1 MSRHQARGT
10 AAGLF
15 YNPDRGDAVID
26 AGDSDRVIHEH
37 DLSEEEL
44 TDAAIELL
52 VGGGHLQ
59 ALLDELRPR
68 IVARA
73 LARRKE
79 RA

>member
-1 MSRHQARGT
+1 MSRYQARGV
-10 AAGLF
+10 ADGLF
-15 YNPDRGDAVID
+15 YNHDRGDPVID
-26 AGDSDRVIHEH
+26 AGDAERVIDEY

-44 TDAAIELL
+44 TDAALELL

-73 LARRKE
+73 LAKRRE